1 MSKIFA
7 HRGYSGK
14 YPENTMIAFKK
25 ALECEVDGIELDVQL
40 TKDGEVVIIHD
51 ETIDRTTTG
60 KGFVVDYTYEEL
72 EKFDASFKFKD
83 LGFNKI
89 PTLREYFQLV
99 KDYDIVTN
107 VELKTGINEY
117 LGIEEKVWELIKEYN
132 LEEKVIISSFNH
144 FSVMRMKKIA
154 PQLKYGFLSEDWIID
169 AGKYTHSHGV
179 QCYHPRFNNLVPDV
193 IKELK
198 KYNLEIN
205 TWTVNLEE
213 DMRYLYSNNIDV
225 IITNYPELAQEIKKE
240 YQGETNE

>member
-25 ALECEVDGIELDVQL
+25 ALECGVDGIELDVQL

-72 EKFDASFKFKD
+72 ERFDASFKFKD

-225 IITNYPELAQEIKKE
+225 IITNYPELAQEIKNR
-240 YQGETNE
+240 QR

>member
-25 ALECEVDGIELDVQL
+25 ALECGVDGIELDVQL

-72 EKFDASFKFKD
+72 ERFDASFKFKD

-213 DMRYLYSNNIDV
+213 DMKYLYSNNIDV

-240 YQGETNE
+240 YQGEINE